1 MAEFVICE
9 DGGICQLK
17 IMRYPD
23 TILNPAIVSVLSKM
37 PNWILAKQNG
47 EEVKVYFSAPINFT
61 IEDDIEKRKELIFDD
76 SMKLDT
82 GSFF

>member
-61 IEDDIEKRKELIFDD
+61 IEDDIEKRKELMVNELIKMIEFFIF
-76 SMKLDT
+76 
-82 GSFF
+82 

>member
-37 PNWILAKQNG
+37 PNWILAKQNS

-61 IEDDIEKRKELIFDD
+61 IEDDIEKRKELMVNELIKMIEFFIF
-76 SMKLDT
+76 
-82 GSFF
+82 